1 MDNSAPTNSIL
12 DTLRTVEFRLGLK
25 GYNVDEVDEYLEKA
39 AVEAEQFQ
47 DRLRTA
53 NERLRQAT
61 ERIAQL
67 EGDPRRPVA
76 ERAASQPPAG
86 AASPAPAASA
96 GVSEDALQ
104 RTLLLAQKFVEQTKR
119 ESEAEAAQLVSRA
132 EDRARTLL
140 AQAEDRARQITKE
153 AEEKLR
159 DEVTRLEETRSRLR
173 SDVESMNRHL
183 EEQRA
188 KIRASLAEALRWVDD
203 RLQAPDAIGEIAGA
217 SDDATA
223 VGDAVPAPAG
233 GGAPAGTGGTPRP
246 QAPSGGPGS
255 ADRPSQVT
263 TPHSLPE
270 RTQAPVG
277 ARLGVLNGGLF
288 ERGREQANALDE
300 SHLGD

>member
-67 EGDPRRPVA
+67 EADPRRPVS
-76 ERAASQPPAG
+76 ERAPSQPPGA
-86 AASPAPAASA
+86 AASPGPAPSP

-119 ESEAEAAQLVSRA
+119 ESEAEAAQVVSRA

-153 AEEKLR
+153 AEETLR
-159 DEVTRLEETRSRLR
+159 DEVTRLEETRARLR
-173 SDVESMNRHL
+173 SDVDSMNRHL

-188 KIRASLAEALRWVDD
+188 KIRASLAEALRWVDE
-203 RLQAPDAIGEIAGA
+203 RLQSPDAVSEPPGS
-217 SDDATA
+217 SDDAGT
-223 VGDAVPAPAG
+223 VGDSLTPSTTS
-233 GGAPAGTGGTPRP
+233 GAPAAGGAPRP
-246 QAPSGGPGS
+246 QAPSGAPGP
-255 ADRPSQVT
+255 ADRPSQVST
-263 TPHSLPE
+263 PPHSVPE
-270 RTQAPVG
+270 RTQTPVG